1 MSEPAPLTFDAIIVG
16 AGLSGLYQL
25 YRLRELGLSARVIEA
40 ADGIGGTWHWNRY
53 PGARCDI
60 DSMSYSYSF
69 SPELE
74 QEWEWTEKYPTQPEI
89 LRYIEHVADRFDLRK
104 DIMLGTRVSRAAFD
118 EQAGQWSVST
128 GAGQVMQAQFLILAT
143 GCLSAPKQP
152 EVDGLERFRGRVH
165 QTSRWGADEVRFD
178 GLRVGV
184 IGTGS
189 SAIQSIPIIAEQA
202 ASLTVFQRTA
212 AFSFPAGNRPLD
224 PAQTESMKASY
235 RQYRQAQRDSRIGVP
250 REMPIQSALE
260 VTPQERDAAYQEA
273 WECGDLYSL
282 IGAYWDVL
290 VDPSAN
296 ETAAEFVRAKIRAQ
310 VTDPEVAERLSP
322 RSFPI
327 GTKRACLDTNY
338 YATFNKPTVELV
350 DLRATPLAEFTETGL
365 RTTEQ
370 EYEFDAIVL
379 ATGFDALTGAI
390 TAIDIRGRNG
400 AALASQWETGPRTY
414 LGLAVAGFPNLFTIT
429 GPLSPSVL
437 TNMIVSIEQHVEWIA
452 DCIARMRESGCAT
465 IEATTT
471 AQDDWVQFVADVG
484 SFTLYP
490 TAESWYTGANV
501 PGKARVFMVYFGGLD
516 EYRKKCHEVAAEG
529 YEGFTLTPAAEPAPA
544 S

>member
-1 MSEPAPLTFDAIIVG
+1 MSAPDQALDAVIVG

-25 YRLRELGLSARVIEA
+25 YRLRELGLSVRVIEA

-60 DSMSYSYSF
+60 PSMSYSYSF

-89 LRYIEHVADRFDLRK
+89 LRYIDHVADRFDLRK
-104 DIMLGTRVSRAAFD
+104 DITLNTAVTRAAFD
-118 EQAGQWSVST
+118 ERAGRWSVTTST
-128 GAGQVMQAQFLILAT
+128 GQVLDAQFLILAT

-152 EVDGLERFRGRVH
+152 EAGGLERYRGRVH
-165 QTSRWGADEVRFD
+165 QTSRWGNDDVRFD

-224 PAQTESMKASY
+224 PAEIGQMKASY
-235 RQYRQAQRDSRIGVP
+235 REYRRAQRDSRIGVP
-250 REMPIQSALE
+250 SEMPLQSALE
-260 VTPQERDAAYQEA
+260 VTAEEREAAFTEG
-273 WECGDLYSL
+273 WERGDLYSL
-282 IGAYWDVL
+282 LGSYWDLL
-290 VDPSAN
+290 VDPAAN
-296 ETAAEFVRAKIRAQ
+296 ETAAEFVRAKIRDV
-310 VTDPEVAERLSP
+310 VTDPEIAERLSP
-322 RSFPI
+322 RTFPI

-350 DLRATPLAEFTETGL
+350 DLRSTPLVEFTAAGL
-365 RTTEQ
+365 RTSER
-370 EYEFDAIVL
+370 EYELDAIVL

-390 TAIDIRGRNG
+390 MAIDIRGRND
-400 AALASQWETGPRTY
+400 ARLARQWASGPRNY
-414 LGLAVAGFPNLFTIT
+414 LGLAIAGFPNLFTIT

-452 DCIARMRESGCAT
+452 GCIAHMRESGSAT

-501 PGKARVFMVYFGGLD
+501 PGKPRMFMVYFGGLN
-516 EYRKKCHEVAAEG
+516 EYISKCNEVTANG
-529 YEGFTLTPAAEPAPA
+529 YEGFTLAPAAEPAPA
-544 S
+544 SP